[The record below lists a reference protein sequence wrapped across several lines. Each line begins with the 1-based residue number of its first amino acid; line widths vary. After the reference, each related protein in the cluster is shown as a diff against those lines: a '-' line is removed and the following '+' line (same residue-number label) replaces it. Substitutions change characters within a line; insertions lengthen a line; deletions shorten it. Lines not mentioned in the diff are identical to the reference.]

1 MTFNIIAIFYFQ
13 FQAFL
18 IIRNGKPAPLQC
30 VKIKA
35 DHTILRMYI
44 NNIIGQGGQSIFCGI
59 VWSHLYSGLYIYKNR
74 VDKSVKSELDSDFF
88 VLLELIRGYLQE
100 LE

>member
-1 MTFNIIAIFYFQ
+1 MIIGASLHLTLTSKMICTLMTFNIIAIFYFQ

-59 VWSHLYSGLYIYKNR
+59 V
-74 VDKSVKSELDSDFF
+74 
-88 VLLELIRGYLQE
+88 
-100 LE
+100 